1 MSYEPGSSFVSER
14 PDKPLVV
21 KCDYNARR
29 QKLSFTSARSCS
41 YHGLK
46 EKIEKHFALSA
57 QHFTIQW
64 KDHDGEQNY
73 IQDEVSLDEA
83 IEYYHSGDE
92 GSVRSSGSA
101 FASRSSSRHH
111 KITMFVQVRVEY
123 DGPSLSDTS
132 SLASREDDSPEESQF
147 SFSPAPGELSI
158 PQLDDDAVT
167 VSSKDTRHRS
177 RQGCRD
183 PSLFKKLLT
192 GGTRSQASGSSSHN
206 SLPRKP
212 SRSRIFGFGSHSR
225 ALYTDEDPTGRSI
238 RDYTNGPSSDNPAS
252 TERAYANDPSA
263 VFARLKLEEQ
273 LNGTLPHEHSSIQ
286 TDRRQAWLQE
296 QSNQTKAALG
306 VVPAPSTSDDAIS
319 LNTSSPLSDG
329 VPDMDILLEKDERG
343 KYYYNYMGSGSS
355 ESAGDTEYEVPTNGS
370 QPIPSCA
377 HTDNDMGIPHELLIP
392 DEVTGCDECG
402 CVLDQMR
409 YICTTCGEKTPTS
422 RAALETA
429 AAAAIG
435 KGKSP
440 EFPSYV
446 HHYHGPSTEYNF
458 NSEEPAY
465 PPRAHRVH
473 VTPRFASS
481 ANIPAY
487 PSHKPLPALPS
498 SSPMQSVLGRNIG
511 SQTTLVPSSS
521 SGSSSSTARA
531 GYELCNMCFTKVG
544 VDHSLVGGVDAPSS
558 PTPPQTAS
566 ELAIARRSAP
576 KQNGQLRHAFVEQV
590 WGFHGWQVIE
600 QDEMSHHCSGCQSVL
615 SGNRYKCG
623 ICDNFTICRA
633 CFSEVHNIHPIHPF
647 LEMKVK
653 PASRTRN
660 RSEIS
665 DGAISDDNV
674 DEPSLKHPGVQ
685 CFNCQQDIVGARFRC
700 VDCTNINID
709 ICSNCET
716 AGLPGNLDASDGGHS
731 SSHIMLKIPVPLNMH
746 EVQNVSQRAHGLRH
760 GRDSNNLRGVSPL
773 KHSSPGSI
781 SSLSA
786 NTVSYGNGAGTDIE
800 DDYVHLQICNGCDE
814 PIIGVRYQCLNCP
827 SKPSSFN
834 LCSDCE
840 VKSYRVHDPMHTF
853 LKIHRPV
860 DIPGPLESEFPIIPI
875 LYRDPAGPPP
885 GSPSA
890 NIPSDPASMER
901 NLSRMRQL
909 LIGAEIG
916 YLRDLTHAFAL
927 CDRHMQRIVGKWYRC
942 AFCAKDLCAD
952 CEVLDTH
959 DSTHIFVVFK
969 APVDMQAFRHFAD
982 LENPAGSP
990 PVLHGNIYYPRH

>member
-1 MSYEPGSSFVSER
+1 
-14 PDKPLVV
+14 
-21 KCDYNARR
+21 
-29 QKLSFTSARSCS
+29 
-41 YHGLK
+41 
-46 EKIEKHFALSA
+46 
-57 QHFTIQW
+57 
-64 KDHDGEQNY
+64 
-73 IQDEVSLDEA
+73 
-83 IEYYHSGDE
+83 
-92 GSVRSSGSA
+92 
-101 FASRSSSRHH
+101 
-111 KITMFVQVRVEY
+111 MFVEVRVEY

-132 SLASREDDSPEESQF
+132 SLASREDESPEESQF
-147 SFSPAPGELSI
+147 SFSPAPGELST

-177 RQGCRD
+177 RQNCRD
-183 PSLFKKLLT
+183 PSLFKKLLI
-192 GGTRSQASGSSSHN
+192 GGARSQVAGSSSQN

-212 SRSRIFGFGSHSR
+212 SRSRIFNFGSR
-225 ALYTDEDPTGRSI
+225 ASCTGEDPTGRNIQDNS
-238 RDYTNGPSSDNPAS
+238 NGPSSDNPAS
-252 TERAYANDPSA
+252 TERAYTNDPSA
-263 VFARLKLEEQ
+263 VFARLKLQEQ
-273 LNGTLPHEHSSIQ
+273 LNGSLSHEHSLQ
-286 TDRRQAWLQE
+286 TDRGQAWLQE
-296 QSNQTKAALG
+296 QSNQTKAAFC
-306 VVPAPSTSDDAIS
+306 VVPAPSTSDDAFS
-319 LNTSSPLSDG
+319 LNTSSPMSDG
-329 VPDMDILLEKDERG
+329 VPDMDILLQKDERG

-355 ESAGDTEYEVPTNGS
+355 ESAGDTEYEVQTNES
-370 QPIPSCA
+370 QPN
-377 HTDNDMGIPHELLIP
+377 NDAGIPHELLIP
-392 DEVTGCDECG
+392 EEVTGCDQCG

-422 RAALETA
+422 RAALEEAAA

-435 KGKSP
+435 KGKSR

-446 HHYHGPSTEYNF
+446 NHHHGPGTDY

-465 PPRAHRVH
+465 PPRAHRVAI
-473 VTPRFASS
+473 TSRFSTS
-481 ANIPAY
+481 VNTPAY
-487 PSHKPLPALPS
+487 PSYKPLPALPS
-498 SSPMQSVLGRNIG
+498 PTQTLLGRSIG

-521 SGSSSSTARA
+521 SGSSSSTART
-531 GYELCNMCFTKVG
+531 GYELCNMCFTRVG
-544 VDHSLVGGVDAPSS
+544 VDHSLVGGVGAPSS

-566 ELAIARRSAP
+566 ELRRSAP
-576 KQNGQLRHAFVEQV
+576 KQNGQLRHAFAEQV

-653 PASRTRN
+653 PASRTRS
-660 RSEIS
+660 RSEVS

-674 DEPSLKHPGVQ
+674 DEPSLKHPGVE

-760 GRDSNNLRGVSPL
+760 GRDRADLRGLSPL
-773 KHSSPGSI
+773 MRSSPGSI

-890 NIPSDPASMER
+890 NIPSDP
-901 NLSRMRQL
+901 
-909 LIGAEIG
+909 GA
-916 YLRDLTHAFAL
+916 YLRDLTHGFAL

-959 DSTHIFVVFK
+959 DGTHLFLVFK
-969 APVDMQAFRHFAD
+969 APVDMHAFRHFAD

>member
-1 MSYEPGSSFVSER
+1 MSYEPGSPFVSER

-29 QKLSFTSARSCS
+29 QKLSFTSARYCS
-41 YHGLK
+41 YDGLK

-57 QHFTIQW
+57 QHFAIQW
-64 KDHDGEQNY
+64 KDHDGEENY

-132 SLASREDDSPEESQF
+132 SLASREDSPEESQF

-192 GGTRSQASGSSSHN
+192 GGTRSQAAGSSSQN
-206 SLPRKP
+206 SLPRKL
-212 SRSRIFGFGSHSR
+212 SRSRMFGIRSR
-225 ALYTDEDPTGRSI
+225 ASYTDEDPTGRSI
-238 RDYTNGPSSDNPAS
+238 RDNTNGPSSDNPAN
-252 TERAYANDPSA
+252 TERAYTNDPSA

-273 LNGTLPHEHSSIQ
+273 LSSSLPHEHSSIQ
-286 TDRRQAWLQE
+286 TDRRKAWLQE
-296 QSNQTKAALG
+296 QSNQTKASLG
-306 VVPAPSTSDDAIS
+306 VVPAPSTSDDAFS

-329 VPDMDILLEKDERG
+329 VPDMDILLQKDERG
-343 KYYYNYMGSGSS
+343 KYYYNYTGSGSS
-355 ESAGDTEYEVPTNGS
+355 ESAGDTEYEVVTNES
-370 QPIPSCA
+370 PPN
-377 HTDNDMGIPHELLIP
+377 NDVGIPHELLIP
-392 DEVTGCDECG
+392 EEVTGCDECG

-422 RAALETA
+422 RAALEVA
-429 AAAAIG
+429 AAAVIG
-435 KGKSP
+435 KGKSR
-440 EFPSYV
+440 EFPNYV
-446 HHYHGPSTEYNF
+446 HHYHGPSTEYNL
-458 NSEEPAY
+458 EEPTY
-465 PPRAHRVH
+465 PPHAHRVH
-473 VTPRFASS
+473 VTASLLS
-481 ANIPAY
+481 Y
-487 PSHKPLPALPS
+487 
-498 SSPMQSVLGRNIG
+498 SPTQTVLGRRIG

-558 PTPPQTAS
+558 PTSPQTAS

-647 LEMKVK
+647 LEMEVK
-653 PASRTRN
+653 PASRTRS
-660 RSEIS
+660 RSEVS
-665 DGAISDDNV
+665 HCDGNV

-700 VDCTNINID
+700 VDCMNINID

-746 EVQNVSQRAHGLRH
+746 EVQNVSQRAHGLSH
-760 GRDSNNLRGVSPL
+760 GRDRADLRGVVAAEALQPR
-773 KHSSPGSI
+773 P
-781 SSLSA
+781 LSA
-786 NTVSYGNGAGTDIE
+786 SGTNALTAPPN
-800 DDYVHLQICNGCDE
+800 LQ
-814 PIIGVRYQCLNCP
+814 
-827 SKPSSFN
+827 SFN

-840 VKSYRVHDPMHTF
+840 IKSYRVHDPMHTF

-875 LYRDPAGPPP
+875 LAFSDIEIPLDPHQAAPLRTYQVTQQVI
-885 GSPSA
+885 SA
-890 NIPSDPASMER
+890 TSHMPLLSATGICGVSLASGTAVR
-901 NLSRMRQL
+901 S
-909 LIGAEIG
+909 A
-916 YLRDLTHAFAL
+916 
-927 CDRHMQRIVGKWYRC
+927 
-942 AFCAKDLCAD
+942 AKDLCAD

-959 DSTHIFVVFK
+959 DGTHLFVVFK

>member
-1 MSYEPGSSFVSER
+1 MSYEPGSSFVAER

-21 KCDYNARR
+21 KCDYNTRR
-29 QKLSFTSARSCS
+29 QKLSFTSARFCS
-41 YHGLK
+41 YDRLK
-46 EKIEKHFALSA
+46 EKIEKNFALSA
-57 QHFTIQW
+57 HHFTIQW

-111 KITMFVQVRVEY
+111 KITMFVQIRVEY

-132 SLASREDDSPEESQF
+132 SLASREGDSPEGSQF
-147 SFSPAPGELSI
+147 SFPPGEFSSL
-158 PQLDDDAVT
+158 QLDDDAIT
-167 VSSKDTRHRS
+167 VSSKDTRPRP
-177 RQGCRD
+177 RQGYRD

-192 GGTRSQASGSSSHN
+192 GGARSQVAGSSSQN

-212 SRSRIFGFGSHSR
+212 SRSRIFNFGSR
-225 ALYTDEDPTGRSI
+225 ASYTDEDATGRSI
-238 RDYTNGPSSDNPAS
+238 RDNTNGPSSDDPTS
-252 TERAYANDPSA
+252 TETAHLNDPSA
-263 VFARLKLEEQ
+263 VFERLKLEEQ
-273 LNGTLPHEHSSIQ
+273 LNGSLPHEHSSLQ
-286 TDRRQAWLQE
+286 TDRGQAWLQD
-296 QSNQTKAALG
+296 QSNQTKATFG
-306 VVPAPSTSDDAIS
+306 VVPALSTSDDTFS

-329 VPDMDILLEKDERG
+329 VPDMDILLQKDERG
-343 KYYYNYMGSGSS
+343 KYYYNYTGSGSS
-355 ESAGDTEYEVPTNGS
+355 ESTGDTEYEAPVNES
-370 QPIPSCA
+370 QSN
-377 HTDNDMGIPHELLIP
+377 NDAGIPHELLIP
-392 DEVTGCDECG
+392 EEITGCDECG
-402 CVLDQMR
+402 CILDQIK

-422 RAALETA
+422 RAAFEAA

-435 KGKSP
+435 KGKNRESP
-440 EFPSYV
+440 SCVY
-446 HHYHGPSTEYNF
+446 HHHGPSTEYNLQ
-458 NSEEPAY
+458 EPAY
-465 PPRAHRVH
+465 PPRAHRC
-473 VTPRFASS
+473 PISS
-481 ANIPAY
+481 HFLAGANTPAY
-487 PSHKPLPALPS
+487 PPNYKPLPALPS
-498 SSPMQSVLGRNIG
+498 TSPTQTVLGQSIG
-511 SQTTLVPSSS
+511 SQTTLVQSSS

-544 VDHSLVGGVDAPSS
+544 VDHSLGGVDAPSS
-558 PTPPQTAS
+558 PTLPPTAS

-576 KQNGQLRHAFVEQV
+576 KQGGQLRHAFVEQV
-590 WGFHGWQVIE
+590 WGFDGWQVIE
-600 QDEMSHHCSGCQSVL
+600 QDEMSHHCSGCRSVL

-633 CFSEVHNIHPIHPF
+633 CFSDVHNIHPIHPF

-653 PASRTRN
+653 PASRTRSH
-660 RSEIS
+660 SEIS
-665 DGAISDDNV
+665 DGTSDDNA

-746 EVQNVSQRAHGLRH
+746 EVKDVSQRAHGLRH
-760 GRDSNNLRGVSPL
+760 GRDRADLRGVSPL
-773 KHSSPGSI
+773 MRCSP
-781 SSLSA
+781 
-786 NTVSYGNGAGTDIE
+786 DIE
-800 DDYVHLQICNGCDE
+800 DDYVHLQICNGCNE

-853 LKIHRPV
+853 LKIRRPV
-860 DIPGPLESEFPIIPI
+860 DIPGPLESEFPYHTNLVRDICFGPI
-875 LYRDPAGPPP
+875 YRDPAGPAP

-890 NIPSDPASMER
+890 DISGDPAS
-901 NLSRMRQL
+901 
-909 LIGAEIG
+909 

-927 CDRHMQRIVGKWYRC
+927 CDRHMRRIVGKWYRC

-952 CEVLDTH
+952 CEVFDTH
-959 DSTHIFVVFK
+959 DSSHLFLVFK

-990 PVLHGNIYYPRH
+990 PVLHGNIYYPRHE